1 MLTFRSN
8 HSLYLPCE
16 TPNHR
21 TINWGNPLIIR
32 DLILALLRDQKA
44 ATAVEY
50 GLIISLIVIAMIA
63 SMQSLATQI
72 IDMSGTVETNVTSV

>member
-1 MLTFRSN
+1 M
-8 HSLYLPCE
+8 
-16 TPNHR
+16 
-21 TINWGNPLIIR
+21 IIR

-63 SMQSLATQI
+63 SMQSLATEI
-72 IDMSGTVETNVTSV
+72 IDMWGTVETNVTSV